1 MSSKPLSLS
10 IKIII
15 KDQSGNC
22 LLLKRSPNSKA
33 NAGKWEFPG
42 GKVDPGE
49 NFEEALIRE
58 VKEETGLVVS
68 ISRLLGATEVELAER
83 KIIYLIMEG
92 RLESGKVVTSEEHE
106 DFRWIAPRALSGIDL
121 VEQFKRFIEE
131 NSHIIL

>member
-1 MSSKPLSLS
+1 MSRKPLLLS
-10 IKIII
+10 TKIII

-58 VKEETGLVVS
+58 IEEETGLVVS
-68 ISRLLGATEVELAER
+68 INCLLGATEVELAER

-106 DFRWIAPRALSGIDL
+106 DFMWIAPNEIPGMDL
-121 VEQFKRFIEE
+121 VEQFKRFIVE
-131 NSHIIL
+131 NTHKI